1 MSLTQGSFIV
11 KQKERRLQGMA
22 KAASNAWPEV
32 SASLQD
38 WQGSLD
44 NCLPVGGLTDEPR
57 AQQEKGSRGS
67 ACRVGALVF
76 LFLLFN
82 C

>member
-38 WQGSLD
+38 
-44 NCLPVGGLTDEPR
+44 
-57 AQQEKGSRGS
+57 
-67 ACRVGALVF
+67 
-76 LFLLFN
+76 
-82 C
+82 